1 MFLWLSI
8 ASINGGVLS
17 WVAAFLVLCRI
28 SVPYWKKLRCN
39 DFFCSNIF
47 NGLSKCRRRRFVW
60 SPFKTK
66 VSSVLPWLCLALSFY
81 MLFRPSFSLHID
93 LAISLVCIRRIR
105 EVFSIFIANFGRAG
119 KGAFGLC
126 VALFFPFFSHIL
138 FNCMGVWMK
147 ICHMFCMHCIKQCQ
161 SDISS
166 TRLSLLSAGEEKAA
180 GFGLNMLVVG
190 CRLLIPIPIHP
201 SRPSPLRHCESVF
214 NTPTIV

>member
-1 MFLWLSI
+1 VCHLWCLFIIIQMFLWLSI

-28 SVPYWKKLRCN
+28 SVPYWKKLRYN

-66 VSSVLPWLCLALSFY
+66 VSSVLPWLCLVLSFY
-81 MLFRPSFSLHID
+81 VYFRPSFSLHID

-126 VALFFPFFSHIL
+126 VALFSPFFPIFYL
-138 FNCMGVWMK
+138 IVWVYGWRFV
-147 ICHMFCMHCIKQCQ
+147 ICFVC
-161 SDISS
+161 
-166 TRLSLLSAGEEKAA
+166 TA
-180 GFGLNMLVVG
+180 
-190 CRLLIPIPIHP
+190 
-201 SRPSPLRHCESVF
+201 
-214 NTPTIV
+214 